1 MLNST
6 VVDIAVGLFLVYAM
20 LSSVCSVLNE
30 YVQRIFDM
38 RARQLERAL
47 QTLLD
52 DRDGTL
58 FTAVKDHAL
67 IRVVAHSPKKKMPSY
82 MPSSTFSRALF
93 DTLVRVDGEHPLTF
107 KRVRDAILQLP
118 EGSDVKAALLSL
130 ANSAENDIAALRGH
144 VEKWFDDTMDRLSGA
159 YKRHVTT
166 WIFGL
171 GFLVAAAT
179 NADSILLVQRL
190 EHEDALRAAVMSR
203 AEHVEPAAP
212 KPSIDE
218 HQPAGQVAPAGSA
231 PSIRPAA
238 PDPSQLWADTERLK
252 ELDLLFW
259 DTTRLTSAT
268 DEASHPLAMRRPEWS
283 ASWLRWLMLK
293 LAGLVMT
300 GLAVSLGA
308 PFWFDLLGRLVNLR
322 ATGAKPARTAPS
334 SAEPAKRGP

>member
-6 VVDIAVGLFLVYAM
+6 VVDVAVGLFFVYGM

-30 YVQRIFDM
+30 YIQRIFDT

-52 DRDGTL
+52 DRSGQL
-58 FTAVKDHAL
+58 FTKVKDHAL
-67 IRVVAHSPKKKMPSY
+67 IRVIAHSPKKLPSY
-82 MPSSTFSRALF
+82 LPSSTFSRALF
-93 DTLVRVDGEHPLTF
+93 DALVERVDGEHPLTF
-107 KRVRDAILQLP
+107 KRVRDEILKLP
-118 EGSDVKAALLSL
+118 DSSDVKAALLSL

-144 VEKWFDDTMDRLSGA
+144 VEKWFDDAMDRLSGG

-166 WIFGL
+166 WIFAL
-171 GFLVAAAT
+171 GFLVAAGT

-190 EHEDALRAAVMSR
+190 EHEDALRAAVTAR
-203 AEHVEPAAP
+203 AEHAEAAAS
-212 KPSIDE
+212 KPSADG
-218 HQPAGQVAPAGSA
+218 QPAG
-231 PSIRPAA
+231 A
-238 PDPSQLWADTERLK
+238 PDASRLWADTEQLK

-259 DTTRLTSAT
+259 DTTQLTSAEG
-268 DEASHPLAMRRPEWS
+268 EAGHPLAMRRPEWS
-283 ASWLRWLMLK
+283 ASWLRWLVLK

-322 ATGAKPARTAPS
+322 ATGAKPAKTAPS
-334 SAEPAKRGP
+334 SAEPARRGP